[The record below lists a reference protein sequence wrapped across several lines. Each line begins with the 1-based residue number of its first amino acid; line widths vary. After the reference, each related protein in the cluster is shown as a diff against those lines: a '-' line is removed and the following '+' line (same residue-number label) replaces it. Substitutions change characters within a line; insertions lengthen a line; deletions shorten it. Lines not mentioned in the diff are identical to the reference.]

1 MTNSSPPTPPDSS
14 SERQTRSRIRQSI
27 MDEWIAVLVAFSVI
41 GTILFSSFGTKS
53 LDWKNVFSTR
63 EGGLFS
69 FSEDTENKDDTKLTL
84 ERDSDLTTEED
95 LTASSPLTTPQ
106 APASSLPPLNFGS
119 GESGDFGLGGLAEG
133 EAQSDR
139 VNNLLPLAIPTV
151 TLPGV
156 ELPGTEPTTPEVRPE
171 SETPVPAETQPT
183 TPEVTPE
190 PEIPVTAETQPT
202 TPELAFNDVSEEH
215 WAYPF
220 IQTLAEDNL
229 IIATSGNNFEPDK
242 LITRGGMADLVS
254 HTFQD
259 NLENLPTKSFNDV
272 SLDNPRFADINKAVK
287 IGFMKGYSDQKF
299 HPELQIPRYQVLVTL
314 ATGLGLTPNDN
325 PDNILARFSDRDQIP
340 NWARE
345 QVAAAIQSDLAVNRP
360 GFDFSS
366 LKPNEPA
373 TRAEVAAMI
382 YQALVK
388 SDKLQPIESTYIVP
402 NP

>member
-1 MTNSSPPTPPDSS
+1 MTPESETP
-14 SERQTRSRIRQSI
+14 
-27 MDEWIAVLVAFSVI
+27 V
-41 GTILFSSFGTKS
+41 
-53 LDWKNVFSTR
+53 
-63 EGGLFS
+63 
-69 FSEDTENKDDTKLTL
+69 
-84 ERDSDLTTEED
+84 
-95 LTASSPLTTPQ
+95 TA
-106 APASSLPPLNFGS
+106 A
-119 GESGDFGLGGLAEG
+119 
-133 EAQSDR
+133 
-139 VNNLLPLAIPTV
+139 
-151 TLPGV
+151 
-156 ELPGTEPTTPEVRPE
+156 TEPTTPEVAFKDVPE
-171 SETPVPAETQPT
+171 A
-183 TPEVTPE
+183 
-190 PEIPVTAETQPT
+190 
-202 TPELAFNDVSEEH
+202 H

-220 IQTLAEDNL
+220 IQTLGENNL
-229 IIATSGNNFEPDK
+229 IIATSNNNFEPDK

-272 SLDNPRFADINKAVK
+272 SPDNPRFADINKAVK

-314 ATGLGLTPNDN
+314 ATGLGLTPNSD

-340 NWARE
+340 IWARE
-345 QVAAAIQSDLAVNRP
+345 KVAAALPSDLAVNRP

-388 SDKLQPIESTYIVP
+388 SDKLQPIESAYIVP

>member
-1 MTNSSPPTPPDSS
+1 
-14 SERQTRSRIRQSI
+14 

-53 LDWKNVFSTR
+53 LDWKNVFSTK

-69 FSEDTENKDDTKLTL
+69 FSEDRETTDDTKLTL
-84 ERDSDLTTEED
+84 ERDSDLTTEEE
-95 LTASSPLTTPQ
+95 LTDSASLTTPQ
-106 APASSLPPLNFGS
+106 APSGSLSPLDFGS
-119 GESGDFGLGGLAEG
+119 GESGDFGLGGLAPN
-133 EAQSDR
+133 EAQRER
-139 VNNLLPLAIPTV
+139 VNNLLPLPIPTV

-156 ELPGTEPTTPEVRPE
+156 ELPGTEPTTPEVAPE
-171 SETPVPAETQPT
+171 SETPVTAATEPT

-190 PEIPVTAETQPT
+190 SETPVTAATEPT
-202 TPELAFNDVSEEH
+202 TPEVAFKDVPEAH

-220 IQTLAEDNL
+220 IQTLGENNL

-259 NLENLPTKSFNDV
+259 NPENLPIKSFKDV

-314 ATGLGLTPNDN
+314 ATGLGLTTDGD

-340 NWARE
+340 AWARE
-345 QVAAAIQSDLAVNRP
+345 QVAAAIQSNLAVNRP

-366 LKPNEPA
+366 FKPNEPA

-388 SDKLQPIESTYIVP
+388 SDKLQPIESTHILP